1 MEAPLYDKLIEYSKN
16 TSSFHMPG
24 HKFGKIFNMRKIP
37 LLDLDVT
44 EVPGLD
50 NLYDAKEV
58 ILEAQNKMAVKYGAR
73 ESIFL
78 TNGSTS
84 GIIASILS
92 VCNPGDSLIVSRNS
106 HHSVWNALILGGI
119 KPIYINPSHNNEYN
133 IVGGIC
139 PLELEKIIKNNPEVK
154 GLIIVS
160 PTYEGLVS
168 DIEAISSVTTK
179 YNKILI
185 VDEAHG
191 AHFVWN
197 DNFPKSAVEMGADI
211 VIQSMHKTL
220 PAVSQ
225 SALLHIATE
234 KIGRDNIINKLQM
247 IQTSSPSYMMMGLM
261 DYIRF
266 KMDKE
271 KQVWDNY
278 LIQLKNTR
286 NKLAKLENLELLK
299 EDVCDSSNI
308 FDMDISKL
316 VIFTNNT
323 DITGVELGNI
333 LKNQYDIQVE
343 IEADHYIIAMSTISD
358 SKEDLEEL
366 TDALFDI
373 DMNLKRREV
382 EEDKYKGNYI
392 RSNEINGDIVTPRQ
406 IYFGRQEEADID
418 DSLDR
423 ISASN
428 IIVFPPGIPLVC
440 IGEKFTNGTLDYIKK
455 FPEKIIGINR
465 KDNEIKV
472 FVSKKG
478 DNDEG

>member
-1 MEAPLYDKLIEYSKN
+1 MKAPLYDKLIEYSKN

-24 HKFGKIFNMRKIP
+24 HKFGKILNMKEIP
-37 LLDLDVT
+37 LLDLDAT

-50 NLYDAKEV
+50 NLYDSKDI
-58 ILEAQNKMAVKYGAR
+58 ILEAENKMAVKYGAR
-73 ESIFL
+73 DSIFL

-92 VCNPGDSLIVSRNS
+92 ICNPGDSLIVSRNA

-119 KPIYINPSHNNEYN
+119 KPIYINPSHNDEYN

-197 DNFPKSAVEMGADI
+197 ESFPRSAVEMGADL

-220 PAVSQ
+220 PAITQ
-225 SALLHIATE
+225 SALLHIATD
-234 KIGRDNIINKLQM
+234 RINKDGLINSLQM
-247 IQTSSPSYMMMGLM
+247 VQTSSPSYIMMGLM
-261 DYIRF
+261 DYIRYEL
-266 KMDKE
+266 DKE
-271 KQVWDNY
+271 KRIWDNY
-278 LIQLKNTR
+278 LVQLTMTR
-286 NKLAKLENLELLK
+286 NKLSKLEKLKLLK
-299 EDVCDSSNI
+299 EGICGSSNI
-308 FDMDISKL
+308 FNIDISKI
-316 VIFTNNT
+316 VIFTDNT
-323 DITGVELGNI
+323 NITGVELGGI
-333 LKNQYDIQVE
+333 LKDKYDIQVE

-358 SKEDLEEL
+358 SKKDLERL
-366 TDALFDI
+366 TDALFEI
-373 DMNLKRREV
+373 DRNLKEKTP
-382 EEDKYKGNYI
+382 EKYEYGNNII
-392 RSNEINGDIVTPRQ
+392 RNNETTKDIFTPRE
-406 IYFGRQEEADID
+406 IYFGGQEEVRID
-418 DSLDR
+418 DSIGR
-423 ISASN
+423 ISAGN
-428 IIVFPPGIPLVC
+428 IIVFPPGIPLIC
-440 IGEKFTNGTLDYIKK
+440 IGEKFTKETVQYIRM
-455 FPEKIIGINR
+455 FPNKIIGVNK

-472 FVSKKG
+472 FVSKEG
-478 DNDEG
+478 DKNEG